1 VSRGGVR
8 SPRAFKLRYILDMHR
23 ASQLAVMGV
32 LAATCALASCTDRAS
47 GVTTVKAAAPR
58 PPGVDYVGSWGVK
71 GNDPGQLQDPSA
83 IAADSVGDVFVT
95 NLGNA
100 FVNKFGG
107 ATGRPLLSL
116 QEDNLN
122 RPDAITVDEG
132 GAFYVGDPVRDS
144 VFVFLPNGD
153 KFKEIHLKTKP
164 SNENQLSIAVGG
176 DGLIHV
182 LDSNAGKVMTF
193 TPRAKMLQSWVPA
206 AGPAAPARFGPLV
219 RAADDT
225 LYIGDSSGTI
235 LKLSRE
241 GVPLGVIKPL
251 AAGVKWDTA
260 AGFALWGNHI
270 FVMDPDGRTL
280 HVATLEGGSVFDQD
294 LAPQLGPGRRSP
306 MLAVDTQGNLTV
318 LDPLDCKILRYKVH
332 L

>member
-1 VSRGGVR
+1 
-8 SPRAFKLRYILDMHR
+8 LRYILDMHR

-58 PPGVDYVGSWGVK
+58 PPGIDYVDSWGVK
-71 GNDPGQLQDPSA
+71 GTDPGQLQDPSA
-83 IAADSVGDVFVT
+83 IAADSMGDVFVT
-95 NLGNA
+95 NLSDG
-100 FVNKFGG
+100 FVNKFR
-107 ATGRPLLSL
+107 ATGTPLLSL
-116 QEDNLN
+116 QEDGLN
-122 RPDAITVDEG
+122 RPDSITVDEG

-206 AGPAAPARFGPLV
+206 AGPDAPAHFGPLV

-235 LKLSRE
+235 LKMTRE
-241 GVPLGVIKPL
+241 GVPLGVIKPI
-251 AAGVKWDTA
+251 ASGVRWNTA
-260 AGFALWGNHI
+260 AGFALWSNHI

-280 HVATLEGGSVFDQD
+280 HVATLEGGSTLDQD
-294 LAPQLGPGRRSP
+294 LTPQLGQGHRSP
-306 MLAVDTQGNLTV
+306 PMLTVDPQGNLIV
-318 LDPLDCKILRYKVH
+318 LDPLECKILRYKVH